1 MERCPSGLRCR
12 PGTSVWG
19 RLHRG
24 FESLPFRF
32 SVDGFFM
39 DNIPVFMSSDNN
51 FAPFVA
57 TTMASILK
65 NTEAFIDF
73 YVLDCGISNKN
84 KKKIQNTYK
93 YFKNFNIEFLHI
105 DANRDFA
112 DFPEMKYISKAMYS
126 RFLIPK
132 LKPELNKA
140 IYTDIDVAFTGDILR
155 LYEINL
161 ENHIIGAVPIYR
173 QNEIAEFL
181 HQIKERL
188 ELENIYDILM
198 SGLLLIDCEKW
209 NEANVTDELL
219 SLTTKLAKEN
229 KLIFPDMDVLNKYF
243 GTNYKHLDK
252 CFCIIPKTLNSNF
265 TSEEIDNLIANQVI
279 CHFAGGGKWKPW
291 NNKHLEGAQYFWKCV
306 KYTDFQNEIQNIHR
320 NFVIKSFFYNIFN
333 FFKPYFRRGKNFIK
347 NQIILKI
354 KNYNS

>member
-1 MERCPSGLRCR
+1 
-12 PGTSVWG
+12 
-19 RLHRG
+19 
-24 FESLPFRF
+24 
-32 SVDGFFM
+32 
-39 DNIPVFMSSDNN
+39 
-51 FAPFVA
+51 
-57 TTMASILK
+57 
-65 NTEAFIDF
+65 
-73 YVLDCGISNKN
+73 
-84 KKKIQNTYK
+84 
-93 YFKNFNIEFLHI
+93 
-105 DANRDFA
+105 
-112 DFPEMKYISKAMYS
+112 MYS

-252 CFCIIPKTLNSNF
+252 CFCIIPKTLKSNF
-265 TSEEIDNLIANQVI
+265 TSKEIDNLIANQVI